1 MIAFIEGRV
10 LFQGKGMLVVQT
22 QSGLGYELRVPEPVC
37 LKFQSQQEV
46 SLYIHTHVRED
57 ELTLYGFL
65 SWDEKELFEMVIK
78 TTGVGPKLGLAVLSQ
93 LPVEQLADAVFQN
106 NTAAFSQVSGI
117 GRKTAAKLCLDL
129 RDQLKNRN
137 MVSSSLG
144 TVSENDGTGILV
156 DQNHELIS
164 ALKNMGF
171 QEREIRSVL
180 PQAGD
185 QDLPLEQRLKKALS
199 LLTPLR

>member
-1 MIAFIEGRV
+1 VIAFIEGRV

-22 QSGLGYELRVPEPVC
+22 QSGLGYEVRVPEPVC
-37 LKFQSQQEV
+37 LKFQSQHEV

-137 MVSSSLG
+137 MVSSSLR
-144 TVSENDGTGILV
+144 TVSENDETGILV

>member
-22 QSGLGYELRVPEPVC
+22 KSGLGYEVRVPEPVC

-106 NTAAFSQVSGI
+106 NTAALSQVSGI

>member
-1 MIAFIEGRV
+1 
-10 LFQGKGMLVVQT
+10 MLVVQT
-22 QSGLGYELRVPEPVC
+22 QAGLGYEVRVPEPVC

-117 GRKTAAKLCLDL
+117 GHKTAAKLCLDL

-144 TVSENDGTGILV
+144 TVSENEVTGILV